1 MGVRL
6 KWDVNMPAAIFSEC
20 LKSLHEAK
28 QHIVAVWETLHFCTQ
43 ISVNPIVSL
52 ETTRSH
58 THYVFPPSCFF
69 LSCIFF
75 FSLHNI
81 SGTAFTFNSQRSWGR
96 IWGRFSTQ
104 LPIHLSTHLWLT
116 AEPHRAVETHTL
128 LHLCFF
134 SYCGHVNVV
143 NVSAPEHSNRGWLDS
158 SLDCWG
164 VSVWPRQYSQVRHEV
179 WREGTASSP
188 YMRGKK

>member
-1 MGVRL
+1 MRCQHASSNLLWMFKKSPWSQTAHRSSVRNASL
-6 KWDVNMPAAIFSEC
+6 LHTDLSKSNRLTGNNTLSHSLCFSSFVFF
-20 LKSLHEAK
+20 SLMH
-28 QHIVAVWETLHFCTQ
+28 H
-43 ISVNPIVSL
+43 
-52 ETTRSH
+52 
-58 THYVFPPSCFF
+58 
-69 LSCIFF
+69 F